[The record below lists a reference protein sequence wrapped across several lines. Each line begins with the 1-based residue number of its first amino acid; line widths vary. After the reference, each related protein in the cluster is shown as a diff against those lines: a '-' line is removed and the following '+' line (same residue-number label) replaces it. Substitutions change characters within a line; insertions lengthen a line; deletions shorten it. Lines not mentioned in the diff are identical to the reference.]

1 MMDWKI
7 TYERKWNRETKSYEP
22 AETEER
28 YGVHDADELIG
39 LIQQAFNDREEIE
52 VELTHHDPTP

>member
-7 TYERKWNRETKSYEP
+7 TYARRWNRETKSFEP
-22 AETEER
+22 AEVEECFAAQ
-28 YGVHDADELIG
+28 DADELIY